1 MLHHDELIRPHRA
14 RADVPHLPASD
25 EVVESFHGL
34 FDGGEGIEAMDL
46 EEIDVVRTQAFQRG
60 VDCIEDRLA
69 GKAWR
74 VSTKM

>member
-1 MLHHDELIRPHRA
+1 
-14 RADVPHLPASD
+14 
-25 EVVESFHGL
+25 VESFHGL